1 MNRKLIK
8 LFWSLLII
16 ILMLIIENFTDNP
29 LQPEYNST
37 QNLQTNTQTKASSEQ
52 IFISEFSAPVKRV
65 VDGDTFVY
73 TRAGRDHTVRLIG
86 IDTPEIRDPRKP
98 VQCFGQEASTKTK
111 ELIEGKVVY
120 FQKDSHQTLDKY
132 KRELWNVYLEDRT
145 FVNKTLV
152 AEGYAFATPQYES
165 DYIEEFVNLEKEAR
179 IQGKGLWNE
188 SICKYQN

>member
-1 MNRKLIK
+1 M
-8 LFWSLLII
+8 
-16 ILMLIIENFTDNP
+16 IIENYTNNAGQVTSNFAP
-29 LQPEYNST
+29 SF
-37 QNLQTNTQTKASSEQ
+37 QTNTLQNVSSGLN
-52 IFISEFSAPVKRV
+52 FVSEFSAPVKRV

-73 TRAGRDHTVRLIG
+73 TRDGHDHTVRLNG
-86 IDTPEIRDPRKP
+86 VDTPEIKDPRKP
-98 VQCFGQEASTKTK
+98 VQCFGKEASAKTK

-132 KRELWNVYLEDRT
+132 GRELWNIYLEDGT

-179 IQGKGLWNE
+179 IQGEGLWNE